1 MRFFPSNLCRLK
13 SIIPVVGS
21 GMVYGMKF
29 CAPPP
34 SITCVHMN
42 KIKALSL
49 LNITFVKNNSTDT
62 LYFRSSKLVA
72 IHKRGIWKNSTGIYY
87 LRTTITITT
96 QVTMLQPYQG
106 P

>member
-34 SITCVHMN
+34 SITCVQTH
-42 KIKALSL
+42 KIQAQSHLTLTSV
-49 LNITFVKNNSTDT
+49 INNSTDT
-62 LYFRSSKLVA
+62 LYFRPSRLVA
-72 IHKRGIWKNSTGIYY
+72 IHERGIWKGSTGEYY
-87 LRTTITITT
+87 LLTIITITNQAIT
-96 QVTMLQPYQG
+96 LQPYQG